1 MRLGLFAAVP
11 ERDQRSEENVAVLRN
26 IPVTIEALTMSS
38 VSRVEASIPAENSPK
53 STVFHSAISCDIPTA
68 CKLSG
73 ISRSYLYLVLARG
86 DVRSVKAG
94 RRRLVLVASL
104 RTWLQSLPSG
114 PLAHPANAT
123 KGLAFDRTKP

>member
-1 MRLGLFAAVP
+1 M
-11 ERDQRSEENVAVLRN
+11 
-26 IPVTIEALTMSS
+26 TS
-38 VSRVEASIPAENSPK
+38 VYHVEASIPAENSPK

-94 RRRLVLVASL
+94 RHRIVLVDSL
-104 RTWLQSLPSG
+104 RSWLQSLPAG
-114 PLAHPANAT
+114 PLAPHANAT
-123 KGLAFDRTKP
+123 NGLAFDRTKP